1 MPETRPSKEFQVNS
15 QGRKN
20 NYKDNASELASSH
33 PKRGALSLFGSYLG
47 IQLDI
52 CVCITCVL
60 AISAAIVFTSS
71 SVEPGRFEFGSS
83 DTARKCQTPR
93 VPFDQLAEPEEQPKI
108 RAHKNC

>member
-1 MPETRPSKEFQVNS
+1 MMPFHLRGFAGSKPAARTKQILLMPETRPSKEFQVNY

-33 PKRGALSLFGSYLG
+33 PKRGALSLSGSYLG

-52 CVCITCVL
+52 CACSTCVP

-71 SVEPGRFEFGSS
+71 VEPGRF
-83 DTARKCQTPR
+83 A
-93 VPFDQLAEPEEQPKI
+93 V
-108 RAHKNC
+108 